1 MVEELSFLW
10 LSIKLNGFSG
20 RDEAVGAQLISLLAK
35 EEEEEE
41 ESLGSDVK
49 SPDVSQSRPFQVVIH
64 GFHLYSSCLPLQ

>member
-41 ESLGSDVK
+41 EEGGGRK
-49 SPDVSQSRPFQVVIH
+49 SGLRCQKSRCVTE
-64 GFHLYSSCLPLQ
+64 